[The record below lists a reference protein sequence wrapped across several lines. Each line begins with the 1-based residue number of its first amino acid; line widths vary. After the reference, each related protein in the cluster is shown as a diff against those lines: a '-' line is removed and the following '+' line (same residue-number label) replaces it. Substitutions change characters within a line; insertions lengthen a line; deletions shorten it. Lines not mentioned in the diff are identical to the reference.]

1 MKLVSYT
8 LLCSLIAI
16 ILPSTRQNELTDW
29 IESKGGW
36 AHLSVG
42 PVNEGGLRGTLATRD
57 IAEGDTLA
65 YIPKEL
71 VIQFGAPGNN
81 RPPENA
87 ARLLGRQRREAGW
100 HAAFLPYWR
109 SLPALG
115 SPTLFCKE
123 LFTERHI
130 ALLQDPGM
138 EWVVREEIATAVD
151 IYNGTSTW
159 WQRLLGL
166 APPVSLHLNL
176 PKGAEH
182 DVTWEEFAHTTCL
195 VGAYAF
201 GCRGGWGGSQ
211 VCMVPLLDMINH
223 AHPDTANT
231 VVHQDTRNGSYGCTA
246 IKNITAGQEVTHTYS
261 ATALRSDYSLLH
273 YGFVLEM
280 ERPLLAG
287 NDHIARFEYSD
298 DDLYSQH
305 ERLLSHEEAQRLNDI
320 LKSFPTTEEEDLQL
334 LRESSDKLD
343 GREREII
350 RFRIQRKR
358 ALRQMPLL
366 GIKNKFEMINKE
378 LIAEIELP
386 ERVNK
391 PLPVS

>member
-1 MKLVSYT
+1 MTSVFCTFLY
-8 LLCSLIAI
+8 SLIVI
-16 ILPSTRQNELTDW
+16 TLPLTRQNELIDW

-42 PVNEGGLRGTLATRD
+42 PVNEDGLRGTLATRD

-71 VIQFGAPGNN
+71 LVQYGAPRDN
-81 RPPENA
+81 RPRDNA
-87 ARLLGRQRREAGW
+87 ARLLGQQRKNPDW

-115 SPTLFCKE
+115 SPALFCKE
-123 LFTERHI
+123 LFTERHM

-138 EWVVREEIATAVD
+138 EGVVREEIALAVD

-166 APPVSLHLNL
+166 APPVSMHLSL
-176 PKGAEH
+176 PEGAAH
-182 DVTWEEFAHTTCL
+182 NVTWEEFAYTTCL

-201 GCRGGWGGSQ
+201 ACTGGMLGGGQ
-211 VCMVPLLDMINH
+211 VCMVPLLDMVNH
-223 AHPDTANT
+223 AHPDTANA
-231 VVHQDTRNGSYGCTA
+231 VVHQDDRNGSFGCTA

-261 ATALRSDYSLLH
+261 TAALRSDYSLLH
-273 YGFVLEM
+273 YGFVLDM

-287 NDHIARFEYSD
+287 NDHISGFDQPD
-298 DDLYSQH
+298 DLLYSQH
-305 ERLLSHEEAQRLNDI
+305 ETLLSEEEAQRLNDI

-334 LRESSDKLD
+334 LQKSSDSLD

-350 RFRIQRKR
+350 KFRIQRKR
-358 ALRQMPLL
+358 ALRQMVWQIYTHLQKAGRGTGLHEVRQPD
-366 GIKNKFEMINKE
+366 GTHPE
-378 LIAEIELP
+378 L
-386 ERVNK
+386 
-391 PLPVS
+391 